1 VSATE
6 APVEGTGADATGPAI
21 ELHDVEKRFGDVVAV
36 QPLSLQIERGEFF
49 SLLGPSG
56 CGKTTTLRMLAGF
69 EYPDSGT
76 VSLHGRDVTFLAPN
90 KRPVNLVFQ
99 RYELFPHMSVRQNV
113 GYGLRVKKVPK
124 KEIAQRVDEMLEI
137 VGVGDL
143 GGRRADALSGGQQ
156 QRVALARALVN
167 RPEVLLLDE
176 PLSALDVKLRKH
188 MQLELKSIQQELG
201 TTFVYVTHD
210 QEEAMVLSDRIGIM
224 SDGRLLQ
231 VGTPEEIYE
240 APSDPFVADFVG
252 TSNELEV
259 EVTRTMESSSLA
271 HHDDVTVVVPGAFA
285 AGSRLKVAVRPE
297 RIVVRSAS
305 GAGGGTNGAEPA
317 AGGVTSVPGAVV
329 EAIYLGPTLQHV
341 VETPLGQVLTLEPAG
356 SADRREVGSEVLLSW
371 ATEALLVLEVTP
383 PDEAEQLDEPLAPA
397 DPTVV
402 PEAAS

>member
-6 APVEGTGADATGPAI
+6 APPEGADAPDAGPAI
-21 ELHDVEKRFGDVVAV
+21 ELHEVEKRFGDVVAV
-36 QPLSLQIERGEFF
+36 APLSLQIQRGEFF

-76 VSLHGRDVTFLAPN
+76 VSLHGRDVTYLAPN

-124 KEIAQRVDEMLEI
+124 KEIALRVDEMLEI

-224 SDGRLLQ
+224 SAGRLLQ

-259 EVTRTMESSSLA
+259 EVTRSMADSSLA
-271 HHDDVTVVVPGAFA
+271 HHDDVTVVVPGSHP

-297 RIVVRSAS
+297 RIVVRATGPGVATNGSEPP
-305 GAGGGTNGAEPA
+305 AGGGT
-317 AGGVTSVPGAVV
+317 SVPGTVA

-341 VETPLGQVLTLEPAG
+341 IDTPLGQVLTLEPAG
-356 SADRREVGSEVLLSW
+356 SADLRVVGSEVVLSW
-371 ATEALLVLEVTP
+371 ATEALLVLAVTP

-402 PEAAS
+402 PEVAS

>member
-1 VSATE
+1 MSVT
-6 APVEGTGADATGPAI
+6 APGPEGPDPDTPAI
-21 ELHDVEKRFGDVVAV
+21 ELHEVEKHFGDVIAV
-36 QPLSLQIERGEFF
+36 QPLSMRIEQGEFF

-69 EYPDSGT
+69 EYPTAGS
-76 VSLHGRDVTFLAPN
+76 VSLYGRDVTYLAPN

-99 RYELFPHMSVRQNV
+99 RYELFPHMTVRQNV
-113 GYGLRVKKVPK
+113 GYGLRVQKVPK
-124 KEIAQRVDEMLEI
+124 KEIAARVDEMLEI

-143 GGRRADALSGGQQ
+143 GARRADALSGGQQ

-231 VGTPEEIYE
+231 VGSPEEIYE
-240 APSDPFVADFVG
+240 SPSDPFVADFVG

-259 EVTRTMESSSLA
+259 EVTRRLATSSLA
-271 HHDDVTVVVPGAFA
+271 HHEDVTVVVPDPYP
-285 AGSRLKVAVRPE
+285 AGSRLRVAVRPE
-297 RIVVRSAS
+297 RITVTAAVQ
-305 GAGGGTNGAEPA
+305 NPA
-317 AGGVTSVPGAVV
+317 AASEGATLVAGTV
-329 EAIYLGPTLQHV
+329 AEAIYLGPTLQHV
-341 VETPLGQVLTLEPAG
+341 VETPLGQVLTLEPTG
-356 SADRREVGSEVLLSW
+356 STERREVGSRVHLGW
-371 ATEALLVLEVTP
+371 TPEALLVLEVIE
-383 PDEAEQLDEPLAPA
+383 DVDADQPLAPA

-402 PEAAS
+402 PEAS